1 MNGKIETWKYS
12 SNFLTH
18 SIITDENN
26 TQRVWVSI
34 VKLTGGDLNITKT
47 DPSSL

>member
-1 MNGKIETWKYS
+1 MKTIHIG
-12 SNFLTH
+12 
-18 SIITDENN
+18 
-26 TQRVWVSI
+26 VWVSL